1 MLNFRVKSIMENKMT
16 RKEVLYIVLEIVN
29 DHKAYNNFPDATE
42 NSRMAD
48 DCGMDSLDIVESAMD
63 IERRLGVCFDDE
75 DYDKIKFD
83 GLAVKDLVDLVCK
96 KLKIPVI
103 DVQKN
108 VKKTVIKPMQPQNPE
123 IGKLRGV
130 DWSKF
135 VGNPVR
141 INDYEI
147 IVRKMQHTR
156 G

>member
-1 MLNFRVKSIMENKMT
+1 MT

-42 NSRMAD
+42 NSRMTN

-63 IERRLGVCFDDE
+63 IECRLGVYFDDE
-75 DYDKIKFD
+75 DYDKIKFG

-108 VKKTVIKPMQPQNPE
+108 VEKTVKKPMQPQNPE
-123 IGKLRGV
+123 FDKLRAV

-135 VGNPVR
+135 VGNPVEL
-141 INDYEI
+141 NGYEI
-147 IVRKMQHTR
+147 IVRKTQKTR